1 MAKVIHENSMIAA
14 KSEMDFFSVPPSQVS
29 VKDGFWSA
37 HNLEKSAT
45 DVGPYRIE
53 LPKDNYYYDL
63 SKNYMQ
69 IRLKIVTPDGLPIA
83 DAANVATINLL
94 GKTFFERV
102 IVKIQGKEVYNS
114 GSLYAYQAY
123 IETLLNYGWEAK
135 NGELQLG
142 LFHKDTNFETVAG
155 NTGYNTRKN
164 RFSNSKEV
172 ELLAPIHCQLFNTGK
187 YLLRESKIE
196 IELHR
201 NSDKFVLLSANAD
214 DVYKCKVLDVCW
226 HVWKVE
232 LQESAN
238 LAIDSRLMVDTAKYP
253 IRRVTVINTELTSRG
268 RIASV
273 NNLFNGDIPRRLILG
288 LVPGENFA
296 GSINTNP
303 FNFKHYNVNTIEL
316 QVGGRAIRP
325 LKFDFRSENY
335 ALAYMYLMNGIGNG
349 NCDKGIWLSYNDYAK
364 GNTLFVFDLTADGVD
379 SDAMELMK
387 SGSINVRFS
396 FDEDLDAANGIELI
410 AYAEFDGITEIDF
423 YRNVHNDY

>member
-1 MAKVIHENSMIAA
+1 MAKIIHENSMIAA
-14 KSEMDFFSVPPSQVS
+14 KSEMDFFSVPPTQVS

-63 SKNYMQ
+63 GKNYIQ
-69 IRLKIVTPDGLPIA
+69 LTLKIVKPDGSSLG
-83 DAANVATINLL
+83 DTDKVGSINLL
-94 GKTFFERV
+94 GKTFFERI

-123 IETLLNYGWEAK
+123 IETLLNYGWESK

-142 LFHKDTNFETVAG
+142 LYHKDTKLDTVTG
-155 NTGYNTRKN
+155 NTGYKKRCD

-172 ELLAPIHCQLFNTGK
+172 EMFAPIHCQLFNTGR

-201 NSDKFVLLSANAD
+201 NSDKFILLSD
-214 DVYKCKVLDVCW
+214 KEDVGYKFKVVELVW

-238 LAIDSRLMVDTAKYP
+238 LAIDTRLLKDTAKYP
-253 IRRVTVINTELTSRG
+253 IRRVSVINTELNSKG
-268 RIASV
+268 RTASV

-288 LVPGENFA
+288 LVPGKNFA
-296 GSINTNP
+296 GSIDTNP
-303 FNFKHYNVNTIEL
+303 FYFKHYDVNTIEL
-316 QVGGRAIRP
+316 RVGGREISP
-325 LKFDFRSENY
+325 LKVNFKSGNY
-335 ALAYMYLMNGIGNG
+335 GLAYLYLLNGIGIGGSN
-349 NCDKGIWLSYNDYAK
+349 KGIWLSYDEFAD
-364 GNTLFVFDLTADGVD
+364 GNSFFVFDLTADGAD

-387 SGSINVRFS
+387 IN
-396 FDEDLDAANGIELI
+396 
-410 AYAEFDGITEIDF
+410 
-423 YRNVHNDY
+423 

>member
-14 KSEMDFFSVPPSQVS
+14 KSEMDFFSVPPTQVS

-63 SKNYMQ
+63 SKNYIQ
-69 IRLKIVTPDGLPIA
+69 LKLKIVKPDGSNLGEEK
-83 DAANVATINLL
+83 VGTINLL
-94 GKTFFERV
+94 AKTFFERV
-102 IVKIQGKEVYNS
+102 IVKIQGKEVFNS

-123 IETLLNYGWEAK
+123 IETLLNYGFAAK
-135 NGELQLG
+135 NGELQLA
-142 LFHKDTNFETVAG
+142 LFHKDTNFDSVTG
-155 NTGYNTRKN
+155 NTGYDKRCK
-164 RFSNSKEV
+164 RFSQSKEV
-172 ELLAPIHCQLFNTGK
+172 ELFAPIHCQLFNTGR
-187 YLLRESKIE
+187 YMLRESKIE
-196 IELHR
+196 LELHR
-201 NSDKFVLLSANAD
+201 NSDKFILLSDNAE
-214 DVYKCKVLDVCW
+214 DVFKCKVVDLVW

-238 LAIDSRLMVDTAKYP
+238 LAIDTRLLKDTAKYP
-253 IRRVTVINTELTSRG
+253 IRRVTVINTELNSKG

-288 LVPGENFA
+288 LVPGKNFA
-296 GSINTNP
+296 GSIDTNP
-303 FNFKHYNVNTIEL
+303 FNFKHYDVNTIEL
-316 QVGGRAIRP
+316 RVGGREITP
-325 LKFDFRSENY
+325 LKLNFDSDNY
-335 ALAYMYLMNGIGNG
+335 GLAYLYLLNGIGIG
-349 NCDKGIWLSYNDYAK
+349 GSDKGIWLNYDEFAK
-364 GNTLFVFDLTADGVD
+364 GNSFFVFDLTADGVD

-396 FDEDLDAANGIELI
+396 FDKDLNATEGIELI
-410 AYAEFDGITEIDF
+410 AYAEFDGVTEIDF

>member
-14 KSEMDFFSVPPSQVS
+14 KSEMDFFSIPPTQVS
-29 VKDGFWSA
+29 VKDGFWSS

-63 SKNYMQ
+63 SKNYIQ
-69 IRLKIVTPDGLPIA
+69 LKLAIVKPDGSALA
-83 DAANVATINLL
+83 ETDKVGVINYL
-94 GKTFFERV
+94 GSTFFERV
-102 IVKIQGKEVYNS
+102 IVKIQGKEIYNS

-142 LFHKDTNFETVAG
+142 LFHKDTDLSKIVD
-155 NTGYNTRKN
+155 NTGYEKRSS
-164 RFSNSKEV
+164 RFKKSKEV
-172 ELLAPIHCQLFNTGK
+172 EMLAPIHCQLFNTGR

-201 NSDKFVLLSANAD
+201 NSDKFILLSDKEEN
-214 DVYKCKVLDVCW
+214 VYKCKVLDLVW
-226 HVWKVE
+226 YVWKVE

-238 LAIDSRLMVDTAKYP
+238 LAIDSRLMKDTAKYP
-253 IRRVTVINTELTSRG
+253 IRRVSVINTELNSKG
-268 RIASV
+268 RIVTV
-273 NNLFNGDIPRRLILG
+273 NNLFSGDIPRRLILG
-288 LVPGENFA
+288 FVPGKNFA
-296 GSINTNP
+296 GSLDTNP

-316 QVGGRAIRP
+316 RVGGRELTP
-325 LKFDFRSENY
+325 LKLDFTNGNY
-335 ALAYMYLMNGIGNG
+335 GLAYMYLLNGIGMG
-349 NCDKGIWLSYNDYAK
+349 HGDKGIWLSYDEFAN
-364 GNTLFVFDLTADGVD
+364 GNSFFVFDLTADGVD

-387 SGSINVRFS
+387 SGSITVRFS
-396 FDEDLDAANGIELI
+396 FDKDLDAKNGIELI
-410 AYAEFDGITEIDF
+410 AYAEFDGVTEIDF